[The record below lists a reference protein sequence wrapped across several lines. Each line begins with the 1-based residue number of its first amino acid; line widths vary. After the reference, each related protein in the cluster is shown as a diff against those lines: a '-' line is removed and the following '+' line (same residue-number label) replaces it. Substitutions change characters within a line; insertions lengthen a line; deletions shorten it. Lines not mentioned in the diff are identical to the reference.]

1 MSPPPFA
8 HDPISQP
15 RWGLQRKLIVSMLL
29 VGVVPLMVGLG
40 LALWQGS
47 REIYEVNGESFKALA
62 IETARKV
69 DVLVAEEVAR
79 TSRIANDP
87 ILVAELESRRDAARA
102 IEEQGGLSAVRATA
116 NEEWRRWDAGDPA
129 EIDAVTKGRLG
140 DLLWHYSAGTLREVD
155 ELIPQVVRAATK
167 MLFITDT
174 HGYLVAARTTKPAY
188 SSSSTTWWQGA
199 FNKGT
204 GQIYIEDVYFDE
216 RADAYVFTL
225 SLPIMDSLRYEAI
238 GVLHRVIDAKEFF
251 TPSIAP
257 VRFGK
262 TGHVMLIDQ
271 RGIVIAC
278 PILPTGVRLSDADI
292 IPLVTAE
299 HPGWVRAP
307 GDGHG
312 GHDTSIIGFAPLPET
327 SRVTNGSTDIGMWST
342 FVWQSSD
349 ELFSPIRHLFTWIT
363 VFGSVAVILLA
374 SLGYIAASRI
384 VTPVR
389 QLQTAAR
396 SIGRGEWW
404 KPVDIK
410 TGDEL
415 QELAEEFNRMNRQLE
430 SAFAGLTDQVA
441 LKTQEVQSL
450 RQTTD
455 QILDAVPTPIIMID
469 QQELVRYVNRAGR
482 ETFGGAADH
491 PTSVRLFELLPADPA
506 LQEQVR
512 QGLRIATQ
520 TGDNVLSAAQVENES
535 AHASVRDPLAP
546 NADRW
551 DPATHHDI
559 HIGQRRYQYQWFRI
573 SGGSGSD
580 EDRIGLVL
588 RDATEESH
596 QQDRMIQAE
605 KSDSLGVLTAGIG
618 HELNNPLFG
627 IMGLGE
633 ALQEEADLT
642 RVKSYARDI
651 VQHGRRM
658 AAVIRDFTGVA
669 AREASDQPVAVDVT
683 TLLDQMLEDLQHAGE
698 LSGIEVSKQYRARG
712 SVRAVPDQL
721 RQVFINIARN
731 AAQAMEG
738 HGRLHVTVDLESGKL
753 QVTMTD
759 SGPGIPK
766 QHLAKVFDPFFTTK
780 GQGEGSGLGL
790 TVARRLVRKF
800 GGDVRIESQEGQGT
814 SCIVTLPFMT
824 SPPSR
829 QEESCTV
836 SGSPSTPRPS
846 HSS

>member
-8 HDPISQP
+8 HDPPSQP

-47 REIYEVNGESFKALA
+47 QEIYEVNGESFKALA
-62 IETARKV
+62 VETSRKV
-69 DVLVAEEVAR
+69 DLLVAEEIAR
-79 TSRIANDP
+79 TSRIAADP
-87 ILVAELESRRDAARA
+87 DIIVELEKRRDAAHAMEKQSGRSAIRA
-102 IEEQGGLSAVRATA
+102 VA
-116 NEEWRRWDAGDPA
+116 NEAWRRWNAKDPA
-129 EIDAVTKGRLG
+129 TVAAVSQNRIAQ
-140 DLLWHYSAGTLREVD
+140 LLWQYSSGSLRDPD
-155 ELIPQVVRAATK
+155 ELLPQVVRAATK

-174 HGYLVAARTTKPAY
+174 YGYLVAARTTKPSY
-188 SSSSTTWWQGA
+188 NNGGEPWWQGT
-199 FNKGT
+199 FNKGA
-204 GQIYIEDVYFDE
+204 GQIYIEDVHFDE

-225 SLPIMDSLRYEAI
+225 SLPIMDSLRYEAV

-262 TGHVMLIDQ
+262 TGHVMLIDS

-278 PILPTGVRLSDADI
+278 PILPTGLQLSDAGI
-292 IPLVTAE
+292 IPLVTPPYA
-299 HPGWVRAP
+299 GWVRAP

-327 SRVTNGSTDIGMWST
+327 SRITNGSLDSGGWST

-349 ELFSPIRHLFTWIT
+349 ELFSPIQHLITWIT
-363 VFGSVAVILLA
+363 VFGSVAVVLLA
-374 SLGYIAASRI
+374 SLGYIAANRI

-404 KPVDIK
+404 EPVEIK

-415 QELAEEFNRMNRQLE
+415 QELAEEFTRMNRQLE

-450 RQTTD
+450 RHSTD
-455 QILDAVPTPIIMID
+455 QILDAVPTPIVMVD
-469 QQELVRYVNRAGR
+469 RQELVRYVNRAGR
-482 ETFGGAADH
+482 DVFGVAAD
-491 PTSVRLFELLPADPA
+491 PPAPLPLFELLPADGA
-506 LQEQVR
+506 LQEHLR
-512 QGLRIATQ
+512 HGLRTTTQ
-520 TGDNVLSAAQVENES
+520 NGDGAAAQP
-535 AHASVRDPLAP
+535 AAQRTVRDPLAQSGE
-546 NADRW
+546 RSG
-551 DPATHHDI
+551 TESRHELR
-559 HIGQRRYQYQWFRI
+559 IGQRQYQYQWFRI
-573 SGGSGSD
+573 GGGGD
-580 EDRIGLVL
+580 DDRIGLVL
-588 RDATEESH
+588 RDATEERR
-596 QQDRMIQAE
+596 QQDRLIQAE

-633 ALQEEADLT
+633 ALQEEADLS

-669 AREASDQPVAVDVT
+669 ARETADQPVAVNVSA
-683 TLLDQMLEDLQHAGE
+683 LLDQMLAALPQTLD
-698 LSGIEVSKQYRARG
+698 LSGIEIVKQYGAAAP
-712 SVRAVPDQL
+712 VRAVPEQL
-721 RQVFINIARN
+721 RQVFGNIVRN
-731 AAQAMEG
+731 AVQAMQ
-738 HGRLHVTVDLESGKL
+738 GRGLLRVTVEQDSGKL
-753 QVTMTD
+753 SVTVADT
-759 SGPGIPK
+759 GPGIPK
-766 QHLAKVFDPFFTTK
+766 QLVAKVFDPFFTTK
-780 GQGEGSGLGL
+780 DQGEGSGLGL

-800 GGDVRIESQEGQGT
+800 GGDIRIDSQEGQGT
-814 SCIVTLPFMT
+814 SCIVILPIMT
-824 SPPSR
+824 SPPSH
-829 QEESCTV
+829 QEEPCTA
-836 SGSPSTPRPS
+836 SGSPSAP
-846 HSS
+846 HSSYSS